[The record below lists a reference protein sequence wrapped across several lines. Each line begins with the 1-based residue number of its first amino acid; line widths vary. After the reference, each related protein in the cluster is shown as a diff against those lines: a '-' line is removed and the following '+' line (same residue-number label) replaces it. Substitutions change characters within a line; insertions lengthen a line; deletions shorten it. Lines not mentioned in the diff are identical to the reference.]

1 MAADPSSDRRTRFI
15 LPGVAVFVP
24 LIIYLIFG
32 ILPVGRGLELSAYD
46 TWFNLRGERPRPDD
60 VAVVAIDI
68 ESEDSFGRYPDQWN
82 ERYGTRS
89 LHAQMVRNLARAG
102 ARAVAFDAT
111 FADSYPE
118 QDAELMAAIRET
130 GMVVLGAKTAARSMR
145 GGVSRGLELPAS
157 PLDEAPIG
165 IVDIQPDPVDG
176 VIRSY
181 PIVHDY
187 LGGQVPQLAVQ
198 VLKIYLGLPIETP
211 VEATSRGFRVG
222 SWFIPRA
229 PRGGM
234 LINFLGFG
242 ESVSHYSYANVVD
255 SRDFDIGDW
264 DLDQFDMLLEE
275 GRLEGKAVF
284 VGSTVPEHQD
294 LWPTPFL
301 QLAGS
306 EGASLTAG
314 VEIHA
319 HAFDTILR
327 RRFIRV
333 VPEWANWIIMVA
345 LTILTVVLS
354 ARLKAKWGGLI
365 GVVIIV
371 LTVGLAWMLFTRF
384 SVWMWS
390 VAPALAILLAY
401 SGSTVS
407 LYVLE
412 VREKARIRGMFQQY
426 VPPRVVN
433 ELLARPELLSLG
445 GEERELSVLFSDV
458 QGFTSISENLSPTEL
473 VSLLNEYLTEMTEIV
488 VGHEGIIDKYEGDA
502 LMAEFGA
509 PIPFQDHA
517 LKACRAA
524 LKMQARLAEMRTRW
538 AEEGRPELYARIGI
552 NTGVMLVGNL
562 GSLHIMDYTVMGDNV
577 NLASRLEGTNKVYGT
592 RICISEM
599 TRDAVASEIITREL
613 DLIRVKGKMQPVRIY
628 EVLETTDQGIAAGRQ
643 SLIERFEMG
652 LERYRSREFEQA
664 RDIFTDILEL
674 DPDDGPARLY
684 LQRCERYLQTPPPED
699 WDGVFVM
706 TTK

>member
-1 MAADPSSDRRTRFI
+1 MAPDSRSDRHTRLI

-24 LIIYLIFG
+24 AIIYLLFG
-32 ILPVGRGLELSAYD
+32 VLPMGRGLELSAYD
-46 TWFNLRGERPRPDD
+46 TWFNLRGELSRPED
-60 VAVVAIDI
+60 VAVVAIDLP
-68 ESEDSFGRYPDQWN
+68 SEESFGRYPDQWN
-82 ERYGTRS
+82 ERYGTRD
-89 LHAQMVRNLARAG
+89 LHAQLVRNLHRAG
-102 ARAVAFDAT
+102 ARVVAFDAT
-111 FADSYPE
+111 FGDSYPE
-118 QDAELMAAIRET
+118 QDRAFIAAIEET
-130 GMVVLGAKTAARSMR
+130 GIVILGAKTDVQSS
-145 GGVSRGLELPAS
+145 GGSVSRRLEDPVP
-157 PLDEAPIG
+157 PLDRAPIG

-181 PIVHDY
+181 PIAHEY
-187 LGGQVPQLAVQ
+187 LGEQVPQLGVQ
-198 VLKIYLGLPIETP
+198 ALKLYLGIPVDTP
-211 VEATSRGFRVG
+211 VETTSRGYRVG

-234 LINFLGFG
+234 LINYLGFG
-242 ESVSHYSYANVVD
+242 EKVSHYSYANVVD
-255 SRDFDIGDW
+255 SGDFDIGGW
-264 DLDQFDMLLEE
+264 DLDQFDMLLQE
-275 GRLEGKAVF
+275 GRLEGKAIF
-284 VGSTVPEHQD
+284 VGSTVVEHQD
-294 LWPTPFL
+294 VWPTPFL
-301 QLAGS
+301 QQAGS

-319 HAFDTILR
+319 NAFDTMLR

-333 VPEWANWIIMVA
+333 VPEWANWLIVLV
-345 LTILTVVLS
+345 LTLLTVWLS
-354 ARLKAKWGGLI
+354 SRLKAKWGGLV
-365 GVVIIV
+365 GVAVV
-371 LTVGLAWMLFTRF
+371 LLTVGTAWVLFTRF

-390 VAPALAILLAY
+390 AAPVLGVFLAY

-445 GEERELSVLFSDV
+445 GEERELSVMFSDV
-458 QGFTSISENLSPTEL
+458 AGFTSISENLSPTEL
-473 VSLLNEYLTEMTEIV
+473 VSLLNEYLTDMTEIV
-488 VGHEGIIDKYEGDA
+488 VGHDGIIDKYEGDA

-517 LKACRAA
+517 LKSCRAA
-524 LKMQARLAEMRTRW
+524 LEMQNRLAEMRSRW
-538 AEEGRPELYARIGI
+538 AEEGRPQLHARIGI

-577 NLASRLEGTNKVYGT
+577 NLAARLEGTNKVYGT

-613 DLIRVKGKMQPVRIY
+613 DLIRVKGKTRPVRIY
-628 EVLETTDQGIAAGRQ
+628 EVLETAGRGIPAGREN
-643 SLIERFEMG
+643 LVERFEAG
-652 LERYRSREFEQA
+652 LGYYRGREFAEA
-664 RDIFTDILEL
+664 RDIFADILEM
-674 DPDDGPARLY
+674 DPDDGPS
-684 LQRCERYLQTPPPED
+684 QRYLERSQRYIETPPPED
-699 WDGVFVM
+699 WDGVFTM

>member
-1 MAADPSSDRRTRFI
+1 MAAASSSDRRTRFI

-24 LIIYLIFG
+24 VVVYLVFG
-32 ILPVGRGLELSAYD
+32 ILPVGRGLELTAYD
-46 TWFNLRGERPRPDD
+46 TWFNLRGEAPRPDD

-89 LHAQMVRNLARAG
+89 LHAQIIRNLARAG

-118 QDAELMAAIRET
+118 QDAELMEAVREA

-145 GGVSRGLELPAS
+145 GAVSRGLERPAS
-157 PLDEAPIG
+157 PLDQAPIG
-165 IVDIQPDPVDG
+165 IVDIRPDPVDG

-198 VLKIYLGLPIETP
+198 TLKIYLGMGVETP
-211 VEATSRGFRVG
+211 VETTSRGYRIG
-222 SWFIPRA
+222 SWLIPRA

-242 ESVSHYSYANVVD
+242 ESVTHYSYANVVD
-255 SRDFDIGDW
+255 SGDFDIGDW
-264 DLDQFDMLLEE
+264 DLDQFDMLLDE

-301 QLAGS
+301 QQAGS
-306 EGASLTAG
+306 GGASLTAG

-319 HAFDTILR
+319 HAFDTMLR
-327 RRFIRV
+327 RRFIHV
-333 VPEWANWIIMVA
+333 VPEWANWLIM
-345 LTILTVVLS
+345 LILTLLTVWLS
-354 ARLKAKWGGLI
+354 NRLKAKWGGLI
-365 GVVIIV
+365 GVVLIALV
-371 LTVGLAWMLFTRF
+371 VGSAWLLFARF
-384 SVWMWS
+384 SVWIWS
-390 VAPALAILLAY
+390 VAPALAVLLAY

-412 VREKARIRGMFQQY
+412 VRDKARIRGMFQQY

-433 ELLARPELLSLG
+433 ELLARPELLALG
-445 GEERELSVLFSDV
+445 GEERELSVMFSDV
-458 QGFTSISENLSPTEL
+458 AGFTTISENLSPTEL
-473 VSLLNEYLTEMTEIV
+473 VSLLNEYLTDMTEIV
-488 VGHEGIIDKYEGDA
+488 VSNEGIIDKYEGDA

-524 LKMQARLAEMRTRW
+524 LEMQSRLAELRAKW
-538 AEEGRPELYARIGI
+538 AEEGKPELHARIGI

-577 NLASRLEGTNKVYGT
+577 NLAARLEGTNKVYGT

-599 TRDAVASEIITREL
+599 TRSAVASEIITREL
-613 DLIRVKGKMQPVRIY
+613 DLIRVKGKSRPVRIF
-628 EVLETTDQGIAAGRQ
+628 EVLETADRGIPAGRE
-643 SLIERFEMG
+643 SLVERFEMG
-652 LERYRSREFEQA
+652 LSHYREREFEQA
-664 RDIFTDILEL
+664 KDLFADILGL
-674 DPDDGPARLY
+674 DPEDGPARLY
-684 LQRCERYLQTPPPED
+684 LQRCGRYIETPPPEE

-706 TTK
+706 TSK